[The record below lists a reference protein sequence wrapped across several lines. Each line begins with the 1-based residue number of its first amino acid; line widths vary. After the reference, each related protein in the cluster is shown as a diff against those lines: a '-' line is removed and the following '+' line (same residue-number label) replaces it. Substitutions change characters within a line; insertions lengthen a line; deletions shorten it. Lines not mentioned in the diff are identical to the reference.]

1 MDNIFLFIVGIF
13 MIVFY
18 ANRGGDRESI
28 EGFNDIGKMTVTD
41 LQNLIYSTYKADVQA
56 IKNLADTA
64 AKLQAGGLTI
74 PGNLTVNGNISG
86 PTVNDLNNK
95 ITNAINTLNT
105 NINNTKNDLINRV
118 NNTNNRCNQLGTR
131 IDNLFKGDLRV
142 AGKIYANSGQIWLSP
157 DEKRGLYIAGDD
169 VILRNFTNEY
179 HNSRYAKLQK
189 DGNWCTD
196 VWGHGWRCSHC
207 DIRIKEN
214 IKSADSSEILD
225 KIIELPLLNYNFIDK
240 NYYEGRTVYGLI
252 AQDVRKILPEAV
264 NITTQYIPNIYKKS
278 LINKVNDTTIILVLD
293 YNIKLKINDKLQIL
307 VNDIILYVDIKEFTK
322 KTITVSKWVN
332 YNETD
337 KVFVYGTM
345 VDDFH
350 ELNQQYLGVLCMGGI
365 QELTKRVN
373 LSRNTI
379 KFLTEKVNSNQ
390 NTIKY
395 LTEKVNSGQ
404 EIIQQLLERL
414 ERLENLL

>member
-1 MDNIFLFIVGIF
+1 MRIG
-13 MIVFY
+13 
-18 ANRGGDRESI
+18 GGDRETV
-28 EGFNDIGKMTVTD
+28 EGFNDTISKMSVTD

-64 AKLQAGGLTI
+64 AKLQAGGLTV
-74 PGNLTVNGNISG
+74 PGNLNVSGGLTVNGNISG

-118 NNTNNRCNQLGTR
+118 NDANNNTNNKCNALGSR

-142 AGKIYANSGQIWLSP
+142 AGKIYANGGQIWLSP
-157 DEKRGLYIAGDD
+157 DEKRGLYIRGNE
-169 VILRNFTNEY
+169 VVLRNFTDAYAN
-179 HNSRYAKLQK
+179 NRYAVLTQ

-225 KIIELPLLNYNFIDK
+225 KIIELPLLNYNFIDNK
-240 NYYEGRTVYGLI
+240 YYEGRTVYGLI

-278 LINKVNDTTIILVLD
+278 IINKVNDTTIILVLD
-293 YNIKLKINDKLQIL
+293 YNIKLKVNDKLQIL
-307 VNDIILYVDIKEFTK
+307 VNDIVLYVDITDFTER
-322 KTITVSKWVN
+322 TITVTKWLN

-337 KVFVYGTM
+337 NIFIYGTM

-379 KFLTEKVNSNQ
+379 KTLTEKVNSNQ
-390 NTIKY
+390 NTIKE

-404 EIIQQLLERL
+404 EIIQQLLKRL

>member
-1 MDNIFLFIVGIF
+1 MEDCF
-13 MIVFY
+13 
-18 ANRGGDRESI
+18 
-28 EGFNDIGKMTVTD
+28 TD
-41 LQNLIYSTYKADVQA
+41 SNELE
-56 IKNLADTA
+56 
-64 AKLQAGGLTI
+64 TI
-74 PGNLTVNGNISG
+74 CQQTI
-86 PTVNDLNNK
+86 
-95 ITNAINTLNT
+95 
-105 NINNTKNDLINRV
+105 
-118 NNTNNRCNQLGTR
+118 
-131 IDNLFKGDLRV
+131 
-142 AGKIYANSGQIWLSP
+142 LS
-157 DEKRGLYIAGDD
+157 
-169 VILRNFTNEY
+169 
-179 HNSRYAKLQK
+179 
-189 DGNWCTD
+189 
-196 VWGHGWRCSHC
+196 
-207 DIRIKEN
+207 IKEN

-240 NYYEGRTVYGLI
+240 DYYEGRTVYGLI

-278 LINKVNDTTIILVLD
+278 IINKVNDTTIILVLD

-307 VNDIILYVDIKEFTK
+307 VNDIILYVDITDFTK
-322 KTITVSKWVN
+322 KTITVTKWLN

-365 QELTKRVN
+365 QELTKRIN

-379 KFLTEKVNSNQ
+379 KVLTEKVNSNQ
-390 NTIKY
+390 NTIKE

-404 EIIQQLLERL
+404 EIIQQLLKRL